1 MKFSESLASWSG
13 IRHPTTVLPTHT
25 EKRTF
30 PTEAWRSRRRLWEI
44 TLVLFILIL
53 TVASGGI
60 RQFLVRVFFTGAKG
74 ANSGDKN
81 PAYLIKAEHGA
92 VASENELCSRI
103 GVEILKDGGNA
114 IDSAVGTAFCIGVVN
129 MFS

>member
-1 MKFSESLASWSG
+1 MKFPESLASWSG
-13 IRHPTTVLPTHT
+13 IRHSTIILPTHT

-30 PTEAWRSRRRLWEI
+30 TTEAWRSRRRLWEI
-44 TLVLFILIL
+44 TLVLFILVL

-60 RQFLVRVFFTGAKG
+60 RQFIVRVVLTGAKG
-74 ANSGDKN
+74 GKSGDKN

-114 IDSAVGTAFCIGVVN
+114 IDSAVGTVFCIGVVN